1 MGCGAPQALINL
13 RGNFSSDCQVPLLGD
28 SLLIINPPPG
38 TVGWIWLVSWG
49 VPGMGIMTIN
59 PAQDIPS
66 IAQPAF
72 VTADAHRTLKLALR
86 HRYLLEVTDAVTL
99 ATGAALGAATLS
111 HLSPARAGILD
122 IRDIALAAISM
133 AMALHLHG
141 LYRRPVSRLR
151 PSGWWRPGMVARCV
165 PTAALLA
172 LAVNALLIRG
182 GRMTLTAAV
191 AMTLPAVLLV
201 PIGRRTAVRLF
212 DPTVTRILIVG
223 SGPIA
228 DRLTSRLRRC
238 PDVRVVG
245 HVDDDAASDTSV
257 LGGLADVSAVCEAYE
272 IDRVILTVPHASDS
286 DVLKAMRT
294 LEGKVP
300 VSEIPRYFE
309 LHNWRSETEDLQG
322 ITLVHL
328 PTATLGTRARAVK
341 RLMDVTLASIALL
354 VASPLFAVIA
364 AAIKLDSPGPVFFRQ
379 DRTGRGGKSF
389 RIFKFRSMSS
399 DAWQQRGAIAKSNEV
414 DGPLFKMASDP
425 RVTRVGALIRKTSLD
440 ELPQLIN
447 VVRGE
452 MSLVGPRPLPT
463 EEADRIDG
471 AAIARLDVYPGITGL
486 WQVCGRSDLTYA
498 DLQHLDSV
506 YVQSW
511 SLMWDLR
518 ILLQT
523 PQVVFAR
530 RGAY

>member
-1 MGCGAPQALINL
+1 MTLNPARESPTVFRRTVSDVDG
-13 RGNFSSDCQVPLLGD
+13 RGNQV
-28 SLLIINPPPG
+28 
-38 TVGWIWLVSWG
+38 
-49 VPGMGIMTIN
+49 
-59 PAQDIPS
+59 
-66 IAQPAF
+66 
-72 VTADAHRTLKLALR
+72 LKLAIR

-99 ATGAALGAATLS
+99 MMAAALGAVTLS
-111 HLSPARAGILD
+111 HISPIRAGQLGV
-122 IRDIALAAISM
+122 REVALAAISM
-133 AMALHLHG
+133 AVALHLHG
-141 LYRRPVSRLR
+141 LYHRPSARLR
-151 PSGWWRPGMVARCV
+151 PTEWWRPGMVARCV

-172 LAVNALLIRG
+172 LAVDAFVIRG

-191 AMTLPAVLLV
+191 AMVLPAVLLV
-201 PIGRRTAVRLF
+201 PFGRRIMVRTF
-212 DPTVTRILIVG
+212 DPAVTRILVVG
-223 SGPIA
+223 TGPIS
-228 DRLTSRLRRC
+228 DRLSSRLRRC
-238 PDVRVVG
+238 PDARVVG
-245 HVDDDAASDTSV
+245 YVDDNVAPETTV
-257 LGGLADVSAVCEAYE
+257 LGGLNELSAVCDAYE
-272 IDRVILTVPHASDS
+272 IDRVILTFPNASDEA
-286 DVLKAMRT
+286 VLASMRT

-328 PTATLGTRARAVK
+328 PTASLGPRARTAK
-341 RLMDVTLASIALL
+341 RLMDATLASCALL

-364 AAIKLDSPGPVFFRQ
+364 VAIKIDSPGPVFFRQ
-379 DRTGRGGKSF
+379 ERTGRAGRPFS
-389 RIFKFRSMSS
+389 IFKFRSMTA
-399 DAWQQRGAIAKSNEV
+399 DAWHQRHLIAQQNQV
-414 DGPLFKMASDP
+414 DGPLFKMESDP

-463 EEADRIDG
+463 EEADKIDG
-471 AAIARLDVYPGITGL
+471 AALARLDVKPGITGL

-511 SLMWDLR
+511 SLVWDLR

-523 PQVVFAR
+523 PRVVFGR
-530 RGAY
+530 SGAY